1 MVPCVGPVIDERR
14 QRIWGILRR
23 NISEKACDSG
33 IARHTLLASHIE
45 DEDAGLPP
53 PAPLRTAQDRATDA
67 AALPTTRAG
76 ILPKLGHGFAQ
87 LGAIYIMA
95 MEFEVRFDVVQ

>member
-1 MVPCVGPVIDERR
+1 VSKRATAVS
-14 QRIWGILRR
+14 QGIHC
-23 NISEKACDSG
+23 S
-33 IARHTLLASHIE
+33 RHILE
-45 DEDAGLPP
+45 DEDAGLRP

-67 AALPTTRAG
+67 AALPTTRALG